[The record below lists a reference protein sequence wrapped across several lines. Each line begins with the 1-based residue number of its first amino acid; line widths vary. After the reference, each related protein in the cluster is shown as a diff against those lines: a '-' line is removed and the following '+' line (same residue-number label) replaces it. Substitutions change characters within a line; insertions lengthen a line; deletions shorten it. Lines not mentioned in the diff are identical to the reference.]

1 MNAPAATA
9 NIADLRNPPAV
20 RQANVVAGFND
31 AHSFELLQRVGK
43 LLAASSLVPEVY
55 RGAEGLPNAIVAL
68 NMAQRMNAD
77 PLMVMQNLY
86 VVHGRPAWS
95 AQFLIATFNRN
106 GRYSSIRYRWQGK
119 EGADDWG
126 CRAYATE
133 LSTGNEIVGPLVT
146 IGLAK
151 AEKWSERSGS
161 KWKTIPELMLTYR
174 AAAWM
179 VRTNAPEIAMGL
191 PTAEEIDDIVL
202 TPEQYSVAQMEVGE
216 HAQGKAGSTP
226 AQSQRS
232 GETGA
237 GFDPRVGDSGEPK
250 GAAGTADKAAAE
262 SAAGATF
269 TYAQVAAALNEAK
282 DGDTYNLAVDMIRSV
297 ADEKQRDELT
307 DIAKKRREALDAA
320 TRG

>member
-1 MNAPAATA
+1 MNAPAAT
-9 NIADLRNPPAV
+9 NIADLKNAPAV
-20 RQANVVAGFND
+20 RQQQNVVAGFND

-68 NMAQRMNAD
+68 NMAQRMGAD

-133 LSTGNEIVGPLVT
+133 IATGNEIVGPLVT

-151 AEKWSERSGS
+151 AEQWFSRGGS

-191 PTAEEIDDIVL
+191 PTAEEVDDIVL
-202 TPEQYSVAQMEVGE
+202 TPEQYSVAQSKGSDSQPQETEKPKQPSPAPVE
-216 HAQGKAGSTP
+216 AAQ
-226 AQSQRS
+226 
-232 GETGA
+232 
-237 GFDPRVGDSGEPK
+237 
-250 GAAGTADKAAAE
+250 
-262 SAAGATF
+262 F

-282 DGDTYNLAVDMIRSV
+282 DGDSYNLAVDMIRGV
-297 ADEKQRDELT
+297 TDETQREELT
-307 DIAKKRREALDAA
+307 GIAAKRRETLDAGTKA
-320 TRG
+320 